1 MLWMRLRISY
11 WLMSFPTLKK
21 SIWRR
26 LPNEL
31 KNTQYQ
37 NGYWRVKGLTPI
49 WIHLKSSV
57 NHRDKWECIWRGT
70 DPNRRKKHN
79 CFNISIQIAEPLASV
94 LYSRMKRLY
103 HTEVWYGRFLLYPLE
118 GGESD
123 VLIAVII
130 IVTTNHYFIHSM
142 PSWHVAY
149 IAENRA
155 VKRYGFSLLWWHAPR
170 RHENGPQTGISRT
183 GWATGKVYAM
193 AWDSN

>member
-1 MLWMRLRISY
+1 MRKDGKYR
-11 WLMSFPTLKK
+11 FTLQFGADSEDQIRVGELLEKLGNRK
-21 SIWRR
+21 SMIIVSA
-26 LPNEL
+26 LSDYINAHPEL
-31 KNTQYQ
+31 QS
-37 NGYWRVKGLTPI
+37 GY
-49 WIHLKSSV
+49 
-57 NHRDKWECIWRGT
+57 
-70 DPNRRKKHN
+70 NRRKKHN

-183 GWATGKVYAM
+183 G
-193 AWDSN
+193 

>member
-1 MLWMRLRISY
+1 MK
-11 WLMSFPTLKK
+11 TL
-21 SIWRR
+21 
-26 LPNEL
+26 
-31 KNTQYQ
+31 
-37 NGYWRVKGLTPI
+37 
-49 WIHLKSSV
+49 
-57 NHRDKWECIWRGT
+57 
-70 DPNRRKKHN
+70 N
-79 CFNISIQIAEPLASV
+79 CFNISIHIAEPLASV

-170 RHENGPQTGISRT
+170 RHGNGPQTGISRT
-183 GWATGKVYAM
+183 G
-193 AWDSN
+193 